1 MKTIKNKIKKIAYG
15 GVSFALLAPLAALAQ
30 WNVGINNAGASG
42 LPGESIWNIIR
53 QAMNWLLGI
62 VGFLGVIGFA
72 ISGILYLTAAG
83 DEDQIAKAKKAMLMS
98 IVGVIVA
105 LVGFVIIRAVDTW
118 LGGGTQF

>member
-1 MKTIKNKIKKIAYG
+1 MKIIKKIAYG
-15 GVSFALLAPLAALAQ
+15 SASLALLAPLAVLAQ

-62 VGFLGVIGFA
+62 VGFLGIIGFA
-72 ISGILYLTAAG
+72 IAGILYLTAAG

-105 LVGFVIIRAVDTW
+105 LVGFIIIRAVNAW
-118 LGGGTQF
+118 LGGGSQF